1 MTQDQSAPTAA
12 HSPRLVRLS
21 KWVSRRLRHD
31 PAGIGLT
38 LDRRGWAGVDDLIA
52 ASARHGVR
60 FTRADLDAVV
70 AGNSKQRFEYDA
82 AGERI
87 RARQGHSVPVEL
99 GYADTAP
106 PDLLYHGTSVR
117 VLPAIRQAG
126 LLPMNRHDVHLSPDV
141 DTARKVGSR
150 HGPPTV
156 LTVDAAGMARDGHT
170 FRVTPNGVWLTAA
183 VPARYL
189 REEAAG
195 TRPA

>member
-1 MTQDQSAPTAA
+1 MTEEQSAPAA
-12 HSPRLVRLS
+12 ASSPRLVRLS
-21 KWVSRRLRHD
+21 KWVSLRLRHD
-31 PAGIGLT
+31 PAGIGLV
-38 LDRRGWAGVDDLIA
+38 LDHQGWAGVDDLIA

-70 AGNSKQRFEYDA
+70 AGNNKQRFEYDPE
-82 AGERI
+82 GERI
-87 RARQGHSVPVEL
+87 RARQGHSVPVDL

-106 PDLLYHGTSVR
+106 PDILYHGTSVR
-117 VLPAIRQAG
+117 VLPAIRQTG
-126 LLPMNRHDVHLSPDV
+126 LLPMSRHDVHLSADV

-189 REEAAG
+189 REDAIE
-195 TRPA
+195 TRSA